1 MCAPFSFNMAQVK
14 KFQQGGSTA
23 ELFDIGGRNVNKND
37 FIYLAKKNWNTFKS
51 NYNISGD
58 DEVSANDAFNK
69 ILQGIEKGDISSMS
83 KNGELIDKTGELSNS
98 SQPNDPYGKAAQ
110 FLWELST
117 GMDTQREADKK
128 KGIKFED
135 TRGALGNIIN
145 NNFYGGNYT
154 GSDQDIKLWLNQ
166 DEVDA
171 NGVRSRVNRMNALAG
186 YLERLKSDIDTQDID
201 YEGSK
206 YKDKNDRI
214 THINDAINLLKKG
227 EYNDNVIRALMD
239 VGDMTS
245 VQAMSWLADGTEQ
258 PTQSTE
264 QGAQPTREEAIKAQA
279 QAYMTQHPGVSLED
293 AMRVETAR
301 YDSAV
306 KQNQK
311 NVQKEID
318 DINFNDW
325 YNEIVGDFKPR
336 NFSLTGDQSFNINNY
351 LTQKLNP
358 YGAFGINK
366 NVHALYSKLM
376 SGKNKSFIDYWN
388 GASPSIRRQLRAL
401 LEIESNYADNESDGF
416 TQNLQRIGN
425 GIYVLNGY
433 NRYNKGYTW
442 VYDKNSGELRRMKTS
457 DSDILS
463 QANRDWWNNNI
474 SIHKNGGIIMAR
486 QGVSFAQMIQEDIA
500 NSRKVEQKQLQEKA
514 KESGRPQKAVEN
526 GSKKA
531 NSFGE
536 AYDNMNTANKVRFYS
551 AVADLAG
558 AVASFVP
565 GYGNAASLIQGIGSD
580 IARAGADISEGY
592 SAGDVAWNFAKG
604 LGMTAIGA
612 IPLVGTGSKLSK
624 AWKATKAFVPWA
636 LSIGATM
643 GDVSGAEQAYKNI
656 ESGKGTVDDYMA
668 MVKLLTSISNTTKL
682 GSSTLK
688 ARAVKNAAN
697 TGKSEIVIQGKK
709 GDIKLT
715 QQQLDKLKTAKTTDE
730 MNQMVR
736 QMGHNDDIAF
746 GRSIRGDLLKPT
758 NNTHFWNQSVKVRQ
772 KPVYDFSLIDNNSMY
787 KKGPFSE
794 VGMMSLN
801 VNRPSWMHLPS
812 FGYKPTVVQRTT
824 PVQTPVQNPIAP
836 SISTAPRQRPKV
848 HPDNAIRIAQQN
860 LARTRGWYKNGG
872 KLEKIVKKYQ
882 AGGNFWDKMRQEKEK
897 QQGWNEYTTRPID
910 ETYSLPTY
918 HRENMDAIL
927 HPYVALYPEN
937 VKQRNTANG
946 GLLNSTSTH
955 TNITGQDVDSV
966 MRNYL
971 KNIGRLR
978 SDIQSYSDNGKYEDI
993 NKFLTDYNNDITL
1006 VNNSWKNKDVYPYN
1020 KRGWSKHNQAHQRLY
1035 NSINDPFVGELK
1047 YNINIEDILGST
1059 TAHRVADNYDKK
1071 YADLDDLEK
1080 QNRTHT
1086 VKLNNGSEY
1095 QVYKEDDGTL
1105 HLLPPKTE
1113 AQPVPEKPKSEIK
1126 PLSVE
1131 PQPQNNPTVTKPNPI
1146 KPNGFDPTRL
1156 GADALAL
1163 RTALDTIRTN
1173 NLLAD
1178 RALGKQLPLKNPNSM
1193 VAPTADVY
1201 NILAN
1206 GQQNAGQ
1213 VTTQG
1218 RQAQNSVADTETGLL
1233 ARLHAARDAAKV
1245 KQEAGLKAD
1254 EKRQAYADKAVEVGN
1269 YNHAQE
1275 VETGNF
1281 NNAQLI
1287 NKKNM
1292 DIDVLNG
1299 RDAANLQV
1307 RSALSDKYELELR
1320 QKLAKN
1326 EAKKDY
1332 EEQKAELKKEQIA
1345 DMQEQWNQRQVQ
1357 LLTNYHMNVYPAYV
1371 KARRGYEEAV
1381 KNKDTANASKYKADM
1396 DVIENKF
1403 KVDAYNQMG
1412 RYSAN
1417 RYGVTWN
1424 DLQISKDPYSYSMPT
1439 KKVTKNAKG
1448 GTFYDN
1454 IFKARIDDNRRF
1466 DKRIS
1471 EGIKTTQKAIGDSSA
1486 ITKAILNKLMNN
1498 WK

>member
-166 DEVDA
+166 DKVDA

-245 VQAMSWLADGTEQ
+245 AQAMSWLADGTEQ

-306 KQNQK
+306 KENQK

-697 TGKSEIVIQGKK
+697 TGKTEIVIQGKK

-715 QQQLDKLKTAKTTDE
+715 QQQLDQLKTAKTTDE

-758 NNTHFWNQSVKVRQ
+758 DNTHFWNQSVKVRQ
-772 KPVYDFSLIDNNSMY
+772 KPVYDFSLIDNSSMY
-787 KKGPFSE
+787 KKGPLSE

-801 VNRPSWMHLPS
+801 VNRPSWLHLPS
-812 FGYKPTVVQRTT
+812 FGYKPTVVQRTA

-836 SISTAPRQRPKV
+836 SISTAPPQRPKV

-872 KLEKIVKKYQ
+872 KLEKIIQKYQ
-882 AGGNFWDKMRQEKEK
+882 TGGNFWDKMREEKEK

-937 VKQRNTANG
+937 VKQKNTANG

-971 KNIGRLR
+971 KDIGRLR

-1047 YNINIEDILGST
+1047 YNVNIEDILGST

-1071 YADLDDLEK
+1071 YTDLDDFEK

-1113 AQPVPEKPKSEIK
+1113 AQPISEKPKSEIK
-1126 PLSVE
+1126 PSSVE